1 MNDVHSF
8 IVIKPKAGNISL
20 IAYYFSRFH
29 IGNQNS
35 DIINVISLDPRIG
48 QGYNN
53 PSFGYGGYCLPKD
66 TKQLLANFE
75 DLPQTLIEAI
85 ITSNQYRKKF
95 IVDQILQT
103 SSESVGIYRLIM
115 KKESDNFRSSAVM
128 EILRMLRDKNIE
140 IHVYEPLLNEVNTDG
155 VRLVNDLNEFKNI
168 SEIIIANRISSEL
181 EDVKNK
187 VYCRD
192 IFGTD

>member
-1 MNDVHSF
+1 
-8 IVIKPKAGNISL
+8 
-20 IAYYFSRFH
+20 
-29 IGNQNS
+29 
-35 DIINVISLDPRIG
+35 
-48 QGYNN
+48 
-53 PSFGYGGYCLPKD
+53 
-66 TKQLLANFE
+66 
-75 DLPQTLIEAI
+75 
-85 ITSNQYRKKF
+85 
-95 IVDQILQT
+95 
-103 SSESVGIYRLIM
+103 M